1 MPPLSRQLP
10 ILPPATDVPSGSNVR
25 RPGERRVVTVVFA
38 DVVGFTKLSERIDPE
53 VLTDLMDRLFDRIGV
68 VVRRYEG
75 TVDKFI
81 GDAAMILFG
90 APVAHEDD
98 AERADLTARDMLAL
112 LPELNEECQRLHS
125 LEPSLS
131 LHIGIATGLVIAG
144 SVGTSAGGGYTVMG
158 DAVNLAARLVDL
170 AAPAEIL
177 ISESTKRLVRG
188 RIRSEW
194 ARSVLVKGKVE
205 PVNVHRVL
213 GGGALE
219 AELRASAEFESPLV
233 GRDADL
239 AAVRNALKRLGDGG
253 GGGLLVVE
261 GPAGVG
267 KSRLVRESLSGA
279 RKEAAA
285 FDIHSGRCISY
296 GQSIPYY
303 PFGHIVES
311 LLVDAPD
318 EWAAKA
324 PDGAREALRQVATGD
339 FGQRAA
345 SEAER
350 HRVVVFESVSH
361 LLEQRAQSRP
371 QVVVFEDMHWCD
383 VTSLELLVSLLTIV
397 TRAPIL
403 LLVLSR
409 PVGDEAAAR
418 LRATGAHSVARL
430 SLRPLAAA
438 DTARLVEHLTAD
450 IQGFDERLR
459 IEIVARSAGIPLFVE
474 EILRSYVD
482 EGILTR
488 DGVWTFDKTRSASV
502 LSSVPTTLHGLL
514 AAKIDRL
521 PAPQRARLQLASVIG
536 KDFDPR
542 LVDDL
547 LGIPHEEA
555 PWARLEATGEI
566 GALRTP
572 KGPLRYRFAHAL
584 TQEVIY
590 ATLLRSHR
598 QELHRSAATALEAH
612 ESSVDEHLHS
622 LAWHF
627 ERAGVPEK
635 ASQYWLRAARH
646 AVSAFANTEALDLF
660 DRAIAIAPH
669 LAREPLV
676 EKEQLLQWM
685 GKNVAAAAVIDEL
698 VDLARGRRDVADE
711 ADMLSRRAYIAY
723 VTGDGLGIDVFAER
737 ALEAA
742 RISGSPRVIARAL
755 RQVGIGHE
763 FAGRFREAEL
773 AYEELLSIEEPDA
786 ESTLTAPTYSSLGDI
801 ARTSDRFEE
810 AIAWYEK
817 SRARQP
823 ASAASPTRSHLTYLN
838 NTGAAW
844 LGLGDHARAG
854 GLLDQCISERTR
866 MGYLSHMSES
876 YFYRGLARL
885 GLAQLD
891 GAARDAADALRLAQE
906 HGEVEMLGLALRLA
920 ALVRKAG
927 GEAILGAPNDT
938 EAALRESVRVLQFA
952 SKPAEEARSRWELA
966 RVLKRRGREAEAK
979 DEFDRAHR
987 TFLRLGIP
995 RAAEKV
1001 ARDRDGHSS

>member
-1 MPPLSRQLP
+1 M
-10 ILPPATDVPSGSNVR
+10 LPPGGDSAPGSAVR

-38 DVVGFTKLSERIDPE
+38 DVVGFTKLSEKIDPE
-53 VLTDLMDRLFDRIGV
+53 VLTDVMDRMFDGIGT

-81 GDAAMILFG
+81 GDAAMVLFG

-98 AERADLTARDMLAL
+98 AERAVLTARGMMAL
-112 LPELNEECQRLHS
+112 LPDLNAECLRLHG
-125 LEPSLS
+125 LDPALA
-131 LHIGIATGLVIAG
+131 LHIGIATGLVVAG
-144 SVGTSAGGGYTVMG
+144 NVGTRAGGGYTVMG

-170 AAPAEIL
+170 AAPTEIL
-177 ISESTKRLVRG
+177 ISDSTKRLVRG

-194 ARSVLVKGKVE
+194 ARSVLVKGKEE

-213 GGGALE
+213 GHDNLANEPRG
-219 AELRASAEFESPLV
+219 SAEFESPLV

-239 AAVRNALKRLGDGG
+239 AAVRQALKLLENG
-253 GGGLLVVE
+253 GGGLLFVE

-267 KSRLVRESLSGA
+267 KSRLVRESLIDA
-279 RKEAAA
+279 IRKTTA
-285 FDIHSGRCISY
+285 FDVHTGRCISY

-303 PFGHIVES
+303 PFGRIIES
-311 LLVDAPD
+311 LLIDAP
-318 EWAAKA
+318 AAWEDGA
-324 PDGAREALRQVATGD
+324 PDGALEALRQVSTGD
-339 FGQRAA
+339 FGNRAA
-345 SEAER
+345 PEAER
-350 HRVVVFESVSH
+350 HRLVVFESVSH
-361 LLEQRAQSRP
+361 LIEQRAATKP

-383 VTSLELLVSLLTIV
+383 VTSLELLVSLLSIV
-397 TRAPIL
+397 TRTPVL
-403 LLVLSR
+403 MLVLSR
-409 PVGDEAAAR
+409 PVGDEAVGR
-418 LRATGAHSVARL
+418 LRAASTSVARL
-430 SLRPLAAA
+430 SLRPLPQA

-450 IQGFDERLR
+450 IQGFDDRLR
-459 IEIVARSAGIPLFVE
+459 VEIVARSAGIPLFVE

-488 DGVWTFDKTRSASV
+488 DGSWTFDKTRSASA

-514 AAKIDRL
+514 SAKIDRL
-521 PAPQRARLQLASVIG
+521 PEPQRARLQLASVIG

-547 LGIPHEEA
+547 LGFPHEEA

-566 GALRTP
+566 GAMRSP
-572 KGPLRYRFAHAL
+572 KGPLRYRFAHVL

-598 QELHRSAATALEAH
+598 QELHRSAAIALEAQ

-660 DRAIAIAPH
+660 DRAIATAPH
-669 LAREPLV
+669 LAREALV

-698 VDLARGRRDVADE
+698 VDLARSRRDVADE

-742 RISGSPRVIARAL
+742 RMSGSPRVIARAL

-763 FAGRFREAEL
+763 FAGRFRDAEL
-773 AYEELLSIEEPDA
+773 AYQELLSIEEPDA

-823 ASAASPTRSHLTYLN
+823 AGGSTPTRSQLTYLN

-844 LGLGDHARAG
+844 LGLGDFARAD

-885 GLAQLD
+885 GMGHLD
-891 GAARDAADALRLAQE
+891 AAARDGADALRLAQE

-927 GEAILGAPNDT
+927 GEAILGAPADT

-979 DEFDRAHR
+979 DEFDRAHQ

-995 RAAEKV
+995 RAATKV
-1001 ARDRDGHSS
+1001 ARDRDGTGSPSIAPP